1 MVKSSNNNNLKISP
15 QQVKPSKVI
24 ENIVN
29 GCRNNN
35 RKSQQQL
42 FEWLKEYA
50 VAVCYRYATN
60 ITEVQDLVSDGLM
73 KVYKNISQ
81 YNGKEYGF
89 SEAAFKSWFK
99 RVLINNCINY
109 LKQYNQPVFMLE
121 NEEGVTVNDIVS
133 DDDVVGAL
141 NKKEILKSVKELP
154 QSYKTVFSLFAI
166 DGYTHEEI
174 AQLLGISIGASKS
187 NLFKAR
193 QHLQKSI
200 SAL

>member
-1 MVKSSNNNNLKISP
+1 MVKPTNNIPNNSP
-15 QQVKPSKVI
+15 KQVLTVKVI
-24 ENIVN
+24 EDIVI
-29 GCRNNN
+29 GCINNN
-35 RKSQQQL
+35 RKKQQQL

-73 KVYKNISQ
+73 KVYKNIHQ

-89 SEAAFKSWFK
+89 SETSFKGWFK

-109 LKQYNQPVFMLE
+109 LKQYNHPVFMLE
-121 NEEGVTVNDIVS
+121 NDEGVIVNEIVT

-141 NKKEILKSVKELP
+141 NKKELLKSVKELP

-200 SAL
+200 AAL

>member
-1 MVKSSNNNNLKISP
+1 MVKSPGNTQNNSS
-15 QQVKPSKVI
+15 QQVQSGWVI
-24 ENIVN
+24 EDIVI

-42 FEWLKEYA
+42 FEWLQEYS
-50 VAVCYRYATN
+50 VAVCYRYANN
-60 ITEVQDLVSDGLM
+60 ITEVQDLVSDGFM

-89 SEAAFKSWFK
+89 SEASFKGWFK

-109 LKQYNQPVFMLE
+109 LKQYNHQVFMLE
-121 NEEGVTVNDIVS
+121 NDEGVSVNDIVS
-133 DDDVVGAL
+133 DDDVVGTL

-174 AQLLGISIGASKS
+174 AQLLGISIGTSKS

-200 SAL
+200 AAL